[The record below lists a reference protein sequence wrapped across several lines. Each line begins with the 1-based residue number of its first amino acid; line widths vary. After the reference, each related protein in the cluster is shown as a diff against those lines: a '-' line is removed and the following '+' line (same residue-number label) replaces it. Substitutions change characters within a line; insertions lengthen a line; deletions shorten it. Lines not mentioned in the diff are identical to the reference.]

1 MTMNGPEPDD
11 VIGTEDP
18 RASFEDFVEDA
29 ADRLLAAAEL
39 LTGPAEAQD
48 LLAGVLERARHRWW
62 WIARPGRDPE
72 PQVLRML
79 ARASGRRDRPAPDE
93 LARAAAVKAGGP
105 SEPGIGSAPDELARW
120 AAVKA
125 GGPSEPGIG
134 SAPDDSARLAA
145 AKAGRLPEPGDR
157 PAPDELARWAAVKA
171 GRPPEPS
178 VEPESDWPASV
189 LLATVAEKR
198 ARHAR
203 RRAVA
208 CGVAGVVVLA
218 GAAWPVTSALRGGPP
233 GGAPPHQVITASRSP
248 LISAV
253 SGLGPVPG
261 PSPVGPPVRRAAGT
275 VLRECQDANNGQIS
289 RHWRTQSLHAGPV
302 WFVYAKVPGVW
313 SGSRPLPHGR
323 LGGQAGV
330 IAIRAGQRAV
340 VRVTGPARARFRFLP
355 GFDSSD
361 VYTLRGGLPGLTL
374 GGCPSVFTMFWQG
387 YISSVGCVPLV
398 VRPLPHGRPVH
409 ITLSASGRP
418 CTTS

>member
-1 MTMNGPEPDD
+1 MVWPSRASTAMTMNGPEPDD

-39 LTGPAEAQD
+39 LTGAGGAQD
-48 LLAGVLERARHRWW
+48 LLAGVLERARRRWW
-62 WIARPGRDPE
+62 WITRRGRDPE
-72 PQVLRML
+72 RQVLRML
-79 ARASGRRDRPAPDE
+79 ARASDRRDRPPLDE
-93 LARAAAVKAGGP
+93 LAQV
-105 SEPGIGSAPDELARW
+105 
-120 AAVKA
+120 
-125 GGPSEPGIG
+125 
-134 SAPDDSARLAA
+134 AA
-145 AKAGRLPEPGDR
+145 AKAGRARGPDVGPGPDEPAQVAVAKAGGPREPGGG
-157 PAPDELARWAAVKA
+157 PAP
-171 GRPPEPS
+171 
-178 VEPESDWPASV
+178 DWPASV

-208 CGVAGVVVLA
+208 CGLAGVVVLA
-218 GAAWPVTSALRGGPP
+218 AAAWPVTSALRGSPP
-233 GGAPPHQVITASRSP
+233 PPRRAITASRSP

-253 SGLGPVPG
+253 SGRGSAPG

-275 VLRECQDANNGQIS
+275 VLRDCRDANNGQIS
-289 RHWRTQSLHAGPV
+289 RHWRAQSLHAGPV
-302 WFVYAKVPGVW
+302 WFVYAKVAGVW

-374 GGCPSVFTMFWQG
+374 GGCLGVFTMFWQG
-387 YISSVGCVPLV
+387 YVSSVGCVPLV
-398 VRPLPHGRPVH
+398 VRALPHGRPVQV
-409 ITLSASGRP
+409 TLSASGRP
-418 CTTS
+418 CKTS

>member
-1 MTMNGPEPDD
+1 MVWPSRASAAMTMNGPEPAD
-11 VIGTEDP
+11 VIGTEGP

-48 LLAGVLERARHRWW
+48 LLAGVLERARRRWW

-72 PQVLRML
+72 RQVLRML
-79 ARASGRRDRPAPDE
+79 ARASGRRDLPAPDE
-93 LARAAAVKAGGP
+93 LARAAGAKAGG
-105 SEPGIGSAPDELARW
+105 
-120 AAVKA
+120 
-125 GGPSEPGIG
+125 
-134 SAPDDSARLAA
+134 
-145 AKAGRLPEPGDR
+145 
-157 PAPDELARWAAVKA
+157 
-171 GRPPEPS
+171 PPEPS
-178 VEPESDWPASV
+178 VGPESDWPASV
-189 LLATVAEKR
+189 LLATVAERR

-233 GGAPPHQVITASRSP
+233 GGAPPHQAITASRSP

-253 SGLGPVPG
+253 SGLGSVPG
-261 PSPVGPPVRRAAGT
+261 PSPVGPPVRRVAGT

-418 CTTS
+418 CATS

>member
-1 MTMNGPEPDD
+1 
-11 VIGTEDP
+11 
-18 RASFEDFVEDA
+18 
-29 ADRLLAAAEL
+29 
-39 LTGPAEAQD
+39 
-48 LLAGVLERARHRWW
+48 
-62 WIARPGRDPE
+62 
-72 PQVLRML
+72 ML
-79 ARASGRRDRPAPDE
+79 ARASGRRDLPAPDE
-93 LARAAAVKAGGP
+93 LARAAAAKAGRPRAGHRAAAPDDPARWAAAKAGGPPSRASGRLPDELAQWAAAKAGGP
-105 SEPGIGSAPDELARW
+105 SEPGIGSAPDELAQW
-120 AAVKA
+120 
-125 GGPSEPGIG
+125 
-134 SAPDDSARLAA
+134 AA
-145 AKAGRLPEPGDR
+145 AKAGSPPEPGDR
-157 PAPDELARWAAVKA
+157 PAPDELARWAAAKA
-171 GRPPEPS
+171 GGPPS
-178 VEPESDWPASV
+178 PASGRNRTGRLSV

-233 GGAPPHQVITASRSP
+233 GGAPPHQVISASRSP

-253 SGLGPVPG
+253 SGLGSVSG
-261 PSPVGPPVRRAAGT
+261 PSPAGPPVRRVAGT

-418 CTTS
+418 CATS